1 MLIAVPVFR
10 VSCRVGIDKGRAWS
24 VLDELVLWDLTRQAR
39 TIAALATECNLP
51 RQLVVASIA
60 RLMRFRLIE
69 AVVRGASVSFR
80 TSQIGCE
87 IVASGEVLP
96 FFPKRYAKRV
106 SFVVE
111 LATGGVF
118 VSAPLRLLSQRRL
131 QEISGQDVRIIVVEG
146 GGPSMTHEANF
157 GRLSQIAA
165 RGWEEQLAFVDGR
178 TASVYSEYMMIQV
191 VDGVPR
197 NLPDGASETLRAL
210 VANAA
215 ALPPGTTQ
223 VPVSYAGPAQELEP
237 IPVSYACQF
246 DSADLIIGGS
256 AQRQILIDF
265 FAGAHRRV
273 VIHSTFLD
281 QNRFRDLFD
290 EIRIACQRGVTFDLL
305 WGAEPQDGEENRNT
319 LAAVE
324 IARMVREDR
333 DVSRRFNVHMRTTGS
348 HAKVLLADRSDGG
361 WIAAVGSCNWLSSP
375 FRAVELTAV
384 LRDPRVVADLAT
396 AIQRI
401 VGRRGLSDDIA
412 TEMALVARDLRQR
425 PAVDGSANLS
435 LVLGDGH
442 DVLMRRASGLANQR
456 MLVGSHRL
464 GSTARPGVVMQ
475 GEAAAGRGNIE
486 VTLLYTQSSGPLK
499 NRHARK
505 LAEEAAAGGVKLVK
519 AGQIPLHGKFLA
531 WDDDD
536 LVVTSLNWASAASD
550 VDFPQA
556 DIGVHI
562 HAPGIVAR
570 AVPVLEQIFGELRTD
585 DRPVAPESS
594 AAISTPLDGPAQTV
608 Q

>member
-24 VLDELVLWDLTRQAR
+24 VLDELVLWDLTRQSR

-51 RQLVVASIA
+51 RQLIVASIA
-60 RLMRFRLIE
+60 RLMRFRLVE
-69 AVVRGASVSFR
+69 AVAKRGGVAFR
-80 TSQIGCE
+80 TSQLGCE
-87 IVASGEVLP
+87 IVASGEALP
-96 FFPKRYAKRV
+96 FFPKRYTKRV
-106 SFVVE
+106 SFIVE
-111 LATGGVF
+111 QATGGVF
-118 VSAPLRLLSQRRL
+118 VSGPLRLLSRRAL
-131 QEISGQDVRIIVVEG
+131 DGLDAQDVRMIVVND

-157 GRLSQIAA
+157 SRLSQVTA

-178 TASVYSEYMMIQV
+178 TASVYSEFMMIQV

-197 NLPDGASETLRAL
+197 NLPDGASETLRSL
-210 VANAA
+210 VAKAA

-223 VPVSYAGPAQELEP
+223 VPVSYVGPAQEVEP
-237 IPVSYACQF
+237 TPVRHICQF
-246 DSADLIIGGS
+246 EPSDLIIGGS
-256 AQRQILIDF
+256 AQRKILTDF
-265 FAGAHRRV
+265 LAGAHRRV

-281 QNRFRDLFD
+281 HNRFRDLFE
-290 EIRIACQRGVTFDLL
+290 EIRTACQRGVTFDLL

-324 IARMVREDR
+324 IARLVREDR
-333 DVSRRFNVHMRTTGS
+333 DVSKRFIVHMRTTGS
-348 HAKVLLADRSDGG
+348 HAKILLADKPDGH

-384 LRDPRVVADLAT
+384 LRDSRIVADVAA

-412 TEMALVARDLRQR
+412 TEMALVARDLRQH
-425 PAVDGSANLS
+425 PSVDGPADVSI
-435 LVLGDGH
+435 VLGDNH
-442 DVLMRRASGLANQR
+442 DVLMRSASGQANER
-456 MLVGSHRL
+456 MLIGSHRL

-475 GEAAAGRGNIE
+475 GETAVGRCNVD

-505 LAEEAAAGGVKLVK
+505 LAEEAAANGVRLVK
-519 AGQIPLHGKFLA
+519 AGQIPLHGKFLT

-536 LVVTSLNWASAASD
+536 FVVTSLNWASASSD
-550 VDFPQA
+550 LDFPQA

-562 HAPGIVAR
+562 HAPNIATE
-570 AVPVLEQIFGELRTD
+570 AVRQLQRIFPELH
-585 DRPVAPESS
+585 PKEN
-594 AAISTPLDGPAQTV
+594 PADV
-608 Q
+608 